1 MAALLD
7 GARRGVGVGKQRLFC
22 TTFPCHN
29 CARHIIAAG
38 IAEVVFRE
46 PYEKSLAAELHDDAL
61 VVDPAT
67 DADGKVVF
75 RRFVGIGPP
84 RYQDLFTMQTRK
96 DAQGNK
102 IDWSKGEAVP
112 RLVSSSTAYLN
123 VEEEFLDDFKE
134 ALALDPVDLGEG
146 VEDGAT

>member
-1 MAALLD
+1 
-7 GARRGVGVGKQRLFC
+7 
-22 TTFPCHN
+22 
-29 CARHIIAAG
+29 
-38 IAEVVFRE
+38 
-46 PYEKSLAAELHDDAL
+46 
-61 VVDPAT
+61 
-67 DADGKVVF
+67 
-75 RRFVGIGPP
+75 
-84 RYQDLFTMQTRK
+84 MQTRK